1 MVGEDTSSSVLDLF
15 PRFLDVPGLIDQ
27 DLSMMFGDEVSQ
39 KFRKNWSTFFKP
51 KIIADCKTL
60 RIWASCCQELNLNQ
74 RTTGWDSDMS
84 FCCCICSLQTQ
95 EARKKTSKISS
106 PQATSHLVRYLKEGA
121 SVTTFIESADTR
133 QPFLLCI
140 SERKKDIQ
148 KFSNTIDE
156 KPIPC
161 KAHTSVAAFDELF
174 KAHYIF
180 SLSYDEALCNFYTFI
195 QTTIYN
201 IDVGRAKESPRVK
214 ELLARLLQR
223 D

>member
-1 MVGEDTSSSVLDLF
+1 
-15 PRFLDVPGLIDQ
+15 
-27 DLSMMFGDEVSQ
+27 MMFGEEVSQ
-39 KFRKNWSTFFKP
+39 KFLAMWSTFFKP

-60 RIWASCCQELNLNQ
+60 KNMGKLLSGTEPESEDYN
-74 RTTGWDSDMS
+74 GWDSDMS
-84 FCCCICSLQTQ
+84 SILLLLHLLPPTS
-95 EARKKTSKISS
+95 RKKHPKNIQDQKTSKISS
-106 PQATSHLVRYLKEGA
+106 AQATSHLVRYLKEGA

-140 SERKKDIQ
+140 GERKKDIQ
-148 KFSNTIDE
+148 KFYVIIDQ

-161 KAHTSVAAFDELF
+161 KAYTSVAAFDELF
-174 KAHYIF
+174 KAHYVF
-180 SLSYDEALCNFYTFI
+180 SLSYDEALCDFYTFI